1 MFTGELHPVPG
12 NSLQQHRQKIVEATL
27 VPQEGLAQTQHIC
40 FTCMSFPCLES
51 SAVVS
56 SRSCSRSLK
65 SCQENGVQ
73 VSIEPAAHRRVHHI
87 QRWSAT
93 SMSSQSSSSTV
104 RSTTSS
110 SLRTAISTS
119 WSCSAIGCHALTL
132 SVRNSRNAH
141 LIPRATI
148 RVSGTREPIPLR
160 ARAVRAAMSW
170 SWISKC
176 C

>member
-1 MFTGELHPVPG
+1 
-12 NSLQQHRQKIVEATL
+12 
-27 VPQEGLAQTQHIC
+27 
-40 FTCMSFPCLES
+40 MSFPCLES

-73 VSIEPAAHRRVHHI
+73 VSIEPATHSRVHHI

-132 SVRNSRNAH
+132 SVRNSRDAH
-141 LIPRATI
+141 SIPRTTV
-148 RVSGTREPIPLR
+148 RVSETWERIDTTASACGESCDELELDQQMLLAASNSPFDNLPFREFALAGHQSIFL
-160 ARAVRAAMSW
+160 
-170 SWISKC
+170 
-176 C
+176 